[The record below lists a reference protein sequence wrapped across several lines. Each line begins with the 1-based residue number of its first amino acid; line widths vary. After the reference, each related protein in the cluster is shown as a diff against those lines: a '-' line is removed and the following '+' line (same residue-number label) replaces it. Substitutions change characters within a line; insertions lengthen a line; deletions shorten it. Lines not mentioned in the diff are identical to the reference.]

1 MSITIREALQ
11 RLRPYFGR
19 WYAYQKPPNNKGG
32 VGYYIEELAGLAH
45 SSRHLDFVDGE
56 LKTLALRL
64 LGDGTFS
71 IKETIAVSMAKEES
85 IRQSFE
91 QSVYAAKLR
100 QVLFVPIC
108 SDKPGQLY
116 IGEGFIWKL
125 NSHLNFKRQVEL
137 DYAAIQEA
145 TLNKRIRSNIGYYL
159 QSRTKGAGGKAKKT
173 RALYLKTV
181 ALKEILAS
189 HQTPPCMQPIKWAGG
204 KSKLLNEISVRLPPL
219 QGRYIEPFLG
229 SGSVALGLIQAG
241 ILTPQHKIHLSD
253 INAALINFFQW
264 VRQDVETLVQ
274 YIQITLKTFED
285 AWKEGQQKAWYEMYR
300 ETYNA
305 AVVPQTL
312 RFAEQQRPEQ
322 DLGPARATKNTVEYA
337 CMFFCLNQMCFNGLY
352 RVNREGKFNVPIGR
366 KASGFQYTLSE
377 AKVKNLRQLAQILTT
392 YSIELTCE
400 DYGQCMERLQPTTQ
414 DFVYWDPPYFPVTAT
429 SFTAYDGEFD
439 MGRLVQ
445 VWQKWQRST
454 QMLMSNSDTP
464 VVRETFPENYIV
476 GLTARRSVGA
486 KTRENAQEV
495 LIANYPILCRLSPK

>member
-1 MSITIREALQ
+1 MSITIREALK

-56 LKTLALRL
+56 LKTLALKL
-64 LGDGTFS
+64 LKDGTFS
-71 IKETIAVSMAKEES
+71 VKETIAVSMAAEES
-85 IRQSFE
+85 IRQPFE

-100 QVLFVPIC
+100 QVLFVPVC
-108 SDKPGQLY
+108 SQRPGQLY
-116 IGEGFIWKL
+116 IGNGFIWRL
-125 NSHLNFKRQVEL
+125 NSHQNFKRQMEI

-145 TLNKRIRSNIGYYL
+145 TLNKRIHSNIGLYL

-173 RALYLKTV
+173 RALYLKTA
-181 ALKEILAS
+181 ALKEIRAS
-189 HQTPPCMQPIKWAGG
+189 SERLQSMQPIKWAGG
-204 KSKLLNEISVRLPPL
+204 KSKLLNEINSRLPPL

-253 INAALINFFQW
+253 SNAALINFFQW
-264 VRQDVETLVQ
+264 VRQDVETLVR
-274 YIQITLKTFED
+274 YIQVTLQTFEA
-285 AWKEGQQKAWYEMYR
+285 AWKEGHQKAWYEMYR
-300 ETYNA
+300 EAYNA
-305 AVVPQTL
+305 ATDKTTL
-312 RFAEQQRPEQ
+312 
-322 DLGPARATKNTVEYA
+322 DYA

-366 KASGFQYTLSE
+366 KASGSQYTLSE
-377 AKVKNLRQLAQILTT
+377 AKVKNLRQLAQVLTT

-400 DYGQCMERLQPTTQ
+400 DYGQSLERLQPTAQ
-414 DFVYWDPPYFPVTAT
+414 DFVYWDPPYFPITAT

-486 KTRENAQEV
+486 KTRGNAQEV
-495 LIANYPILCRLSPK
+495 LIANYPILCRLNPQKT